1 MFLLFPDR
9 WWPSHK
15 LGAEVKR
22 EVIRQHQKLSGF
34 DEISHTWLTQ
44 VSLLHT
50 NSLF

>member
-1 MFLLFPDR
+1 MFLLFPDG

-22 EVIRQHQKLSGF
+22 EANTSASEI
-34 DEISHTWLTQ
+34 ISHTWPTQ